1 MSTHT
6 VAGSRIFV
14 SAALP
19 ATQDAAGF
27 EALTWVEIGEVTDI
41 GSVLGRAYNTATHA
55 PIGSPKQTQIK
66 ASYTLANAEFVCG
79 WDEEDAGQE
88 LVSAASNSNDVYAFK
103 VEKQDGTVRYFTAQV
118 MQFVENNG
126 TVDNV
131 VQGAF
136 TLLRQTDTI
145 KAAALSGV

>member
-1 MSTHT
+1 MSTYT
-6 VAGSRIFV
+6 VAGSKIFV

-19 ATQDAAGF
+19 ATQTATGF
-27 EALTWVEIGEVTDI
+27 EALDWTEVGEITDI

-55 PIGSPKQTQIK
+55 PIGSPQQTQKK
-66 ASYTLANAEFVCG
+66 ASYTLTNAEFVCG

-88 LVSAASNSNDVYAFK
+88 IISVASNTNDIISFK
-103 VEKQDGTVRYFTAQV
+103 VEKQDTTLRYFTAQV

-126 TVDNV
+126 TVDNI

-145 KAAALSGV
+145 KAAPVVV